1 MKKTFKILLSIIII
15 LFILGFTVW
24 RIFVNYAGEY
34 VIDTIIDSM
43 DEDTITE
50 LEKSLDSIENLD
62 ELVIQ
67 PQPDGSETEQNSN
80 ADNTTDSELPA
91 NSKTSSEN
99 NTADNTA
106 DNTANISAETVQTDD
121 ADSKLSAIAYEDKAA
136 AIKMMKNKFSI
147 SEIKYYQDKVLNE
160 GITPELM
167 AEVKSILKARCTR
180 AEIDQIKEWYY
191 KYR

>member
-15 LFILGFTVW
+15 LFVLGFTVW

-34 VIDTIIDSM
+34 VIGTIIDSM

-67 PQPDGSETEQNSN
+67 PQPDDPETEQNNN
-80 ADNTTDSELPA
+80 ADNTTDSEPTA
-91 NSKTSSEN
+91 NSKTPSEN
-99 NTADNTA
+99 NTA
-106 DNTANISAETVQTDD
+106 DNTANISAETAQTDN
-121 ADSKLSAIAYEDKAA
+121 ANSKLSAIAYEDKAA